1 MTIQK
6 TQIFLSTIGL
16 IDSLYLSL
24 EKITQN
30 QALCLPGL
38 GDCWTVNN
46 SKYSELF
53 GIPVAF
59 LGAAT
64 YLLLL
69 ILFIAENRNTF
80 LKNYS
85 NMAVFGISLF
95 GTIFSA
101 YLTYVEFFVIYAVCP
116 FWIVSAIVMLAI
128 FTLTS
133 VRLLR
138 SEL

>member
-1 MTIQK
+1 
-6 TQIFLSTIGL
+6 L
-16 IDSLYLSL
+16 IDSIYLSV

-46 SKYSELF
+46 SKYSEIL

-64 YLLLL
+64 YLVIL
-69 ILFIAENRNTF
+69 ILTQSEGRTVFF
-80 LKNYS
+80 KNYATL
-85 NMAVFGISLF
+85 AVFGISLF
-95 GTIFSA
+95 GTAFSA

-116 FWIVSAIVMLAI
+116 FCIISAIVMLAI
-128 FTLTS
+128 FVLTS

>member
-1 MTIQK
+1 M
-6 TQIFLSTIGL
+6 
-16 IDSLYLSL
+16 YLAW
-24 EKITQN
+24 EKISQN

-59 LGAAT
+59 LGTAA
-64 YLLLL
+64 YLSILVIILLDGRSS
-69 ILFIAENRNTF
+69 FF
-80 LKNYS
+80 QNYS
-85 NMAVFGISLF
+85 SLAIFGISLV
-95 GTIFSA
+95 GTLFSA
-101 YLTYVEFFVIYAVCP
+101 YLTYLELFVIHAICP
-116 FWIVSAIVMLAI
+116 FCVISAVVMLTVLI
-128 FTLTS
+128 LTT

>member
-1 MTIQK
+1 MTIRK
-6 TQIFLSTIGL
+6 TLILLSIIGL

-64 YLLLL
+64 YLILL
-69 ILFIAENRNTF
+69 ILLLSENRSAF

-85 NMAVFGISLF
+85 TMAVFGISLF

-101 YLTYVEFFVIYAVCP
+101 YLTYVEFFVIYAICP
-116 FWIVSAIVMLAI
+116 FCIVSAIVMLAI
-128 FTLTS
+128 FILTS

-138 SEL
+138 SER